1 MLKLRRQVS
10 LTTAADSELL
20 GWATSGGQPR
30 LSVRGDWTLDNYVAL
45 GEQIA
50 RLRAEAGEM
59 TAAPYSAGNIDLTGL
74 GALDTSGASR
84 LYELLGGELA
94 GKLSGRDSGL
104 SAERSA
110 LLQTVAN
117 AMEAAGKPAHK
128 RARGAL
134 IELFGRAGLA
144 LETFWREIR
153 ALLGFMGFTLEALA
167 QGLFR
172 PGRWRITSVVAQ
184 IETTGLNA
192 VPIICLLNFLVGAV
206 VAFLGATVL
215 AEFGATIYTVNLVTF
230 AFLRELA
237 VLLTA
242 ILMAGRTASTFTA
255 ELGSMKVNEEIDATR
270 VLGLSPVNLLV
281 LPRVLALLVSL
292 PILTFLAMIA
302 GILGGA
308 LVCALQLNISP
319 AMFLSIFHDQIELRH
334 FLVGMSKAPVFAFV
348 IAVIGCLQG
357 MKVSGSALSVGQ
369 HTTASVVHSIFVVI
383 LLDSVAALFFMEMEW

>member
-1 MLKLRRQVS
+1 VTIK
-10 LTTAADSELL
+10 ADSELL
-20 GWATSGGQPR
+20 AWDKSGGRPT
-30 LSVRGDWTLDNYVAL
+30 LTIRGNWTLDNYVAL

-50 RLRAEAGEM
+50 RLRAEAGDS
-59 TAAPYSAGNIDLTGL
+59 TAALRDVDLTGL
-74 GALDTSGASR
+74 GALDTAGASR
-84 LYELLGGELA
+84 LYELLGGELVEKVA
-94 GKLSGRDSGL
+94 GSDSAL
-104 SAERSA
+104 SAERRA
-110 LLQTVAN
+110 LLKTVA
-117 AMEAAGKPAHK
+117 AAISSAGKPTGK
-128 RARGAL
+128 RTRGAL
-134 IELFGRAGLA
+134 IELFGHAGLA

-153 ALLGFMGFTLEALA
+153 ALLGFMGFTLEAL
-167 QGLFR
+167 GRSLLR
-172 PGRWRITSVVAQ
+172 PRRWRLTSVVAQ
-184 IETTGLNA
+184 IENTGLNA

-270 VLGLSPVNLLV
+270 VLGLNPADLLV

-292 PILTFLAMIA
+292 PILTFLAMIT

-308 LVCALQLNISP
+308 LVCALHLNISP
-319 AMFLSIFHDQIELRH
+319 VMFLSIFHEQIELRH

-348 IAVIGCLQG
+348 IAVIGCLEG

-383 LLDSVAALFFMEMEW
+383 VLDAIAALFFMEMGW

>member
-1 MLKLRRQVS
+1 M
-10 LTTAADSELL
+10 AADSELL
-20 GWATSGGQPR
+20 AWDESGGRQT
-30 LSVRGDWTLDNYVAL
+30 LAVRGDWTLDNYAAL

-50 RLRAEAGEM
+50 RLRAGEGGLS
-59 TAAPYSAGNIDLTGL
+59 AALPNVDLSGL
-74 GALDTSGASR
+74 GKLDTAGAAR

-94 GKLSGRDSGL
+94 EKLSGPDSTL
-104 SAERSA
+104 SEERSA
-110 LLQTVAN
+110 LLKTIAS
-117 AMEAAGKPAHK
+117 AMEAAGKPTHK
-128 RARGAL
+128 RKRGAF

-153 ALLGFMGFTLEALA
+153 ALLGFMGFTLEALGR
-167 QGLFR
+167 GLLR
-172 PGRWRITSVVAQ
+172 PRRWRITAVVAQ

-206 VAFLGATVL
+206 VAFLGSMVL
-215 AEFGATIYTVNLVTF
+215 ADFGATIYTVNLVTF

-270 VLGLSPVNLLV
+270 VLGLSPADLLV
-281 LPRVLALLVSL
+281 LPRVLALFVSL
-292 PILTFLAMIA
+292 PILTFLAMIT

-308 LVCALQLNISP
+308 LVCALSLNISP
-319 AMFLSIFHDQIELRH
+319 VMFLTIFHEQIELRH

-348 IAVIGCLQG
+348 IAVIGCLEG

-383 LLDSVAALFFMEMEW
+383 LLDAFAALFFMEMGW

>member
-1 MLKLRRQVS
+1 MS
-10 LTTAADSELL
+10 TPADSKLL
-20 GWATSGGQPR
+20 AWDETSGQR
-30 LSVRGDWTLDNYVAL
+30 TLTVRGDWTLDNYVAL

-50 RLRAEAGEM
+50 CLRPEVGDS
-59 TAAPYSAGNIDLTGL
+59 TAAQGNIDLTGL

-84 LYELLGGELA
+84 LYELLGGELV
-94 GKLSGRDSGL
+94 GKVSTSGSGL
-104 SAERSA
+104 SAERRA
-110 LLQTVAN
+110 LLQTVAK
-117 AMEAAGKPAHK
+117 AMEAAEQPARR

-144 LETFWREIR
+144 LEAFWRELHT
-153 ALLGFMGFTLEALA
+153 LLGFVGFTLEALG
-167 QGLFR
+167 QSLFR
-172 PGRWRITSVVAQ
+172 PRRWRLTSVVAQ
-184 IETTGLNA
+184 IETTGLDA

-206 VAFLGATVL
+206 IVFLGATVL

-255 ELGSMKVNEEIDATR
+255 ELGSMKINEEIDAME

-319 AMFLSIFHDQIELRH
+319 AMFVSIFHDQIELRH
-334 FLVGMSKAPVFAFV
+334 FFVGMSKAPVFAFV
-348 IAVIGCLQG
+348 IAVIGCLEG
-357 MKVSGSALSVGQ
+357 MKVSGSALSVGR

-383 LLDSVAALFFMEMEW
+383 LLDSVAALFFMEMGW

>member
-1 MLKLRRQVS
+1 M
-10 LTTAADSELL
+10 TTAADSELL
-20 GWATSGGQPR
+20 GWDTSGGQPR

-50 RLRAEAGEM
+50 RLRAEAGDL
-59 TAAPYSAGNIDLTGL
+59 TAAQGNIDLTGL

-84 LYELLGGELA
+84 LYELLGGELV
-94 GKLSGRDSGL
+94 GKVSTPGAGL

-110 LLQTVAN
+110 LLQTVAK
-117 AMEAAGKPAHK
+117 AMEAAGRPTRK
-128 RARGAL
+128 RARGTL

-144 LETFWREIR
+144 METFWRELR
-153 ALLGFMGFTLEALA
+153 ALLGFMGFTLEALG
-167 QGLFR
+167 QGLLR
-172 PGRWRITSVVAQ
+172 PRRWRITSVVAQ
-184 IETTGLNA
+184 IETTGLDA

-215 AEFGATIYTVNLVTF
+215 ADFGATIYTVNLVTF

-319 AMFLSIFHDQIELRH
+319 VMFLSIFHDQIELRH

-348 IAVIGCLQG
+348 IAVIGCLEG
-357 MKVSGSALSVGQ
+357 MKVSGSALSVGR